1 MLKKTSECITR
12 VLAVLLAAAICFGS
26 SAITFATGSASELEI
41 SESKAPEISSDEI
54 SEISGSE
61 APENQ
66 ENQQQENKEEK
77 PKITSGSC
85 GNNLSWN
92 FSAGTLTITGS
103 GEMKN
108 YSEGNLAPWHDL
120 REEIVRVSLPSGLTS
135 VGSLAFYQ
143 CKNITAVSIP
153 ESVERIGQYA
163 FAYCRAIKILN
174 LGSGIRNIEEGAFSE
189 CISVVSISLPG
200 SLRSIGMKA
209 FYRCETITSVTVP
222 GSVTNIG
229 LSAFGYCKNLVSATI
244 NANISVLAEYMFYG
258 CKKLSSVKLPSTL
271 RNVGEY
277 CFEECGNLTNV
288 YYSGESISPSELEE
302 VVGAAVSEEKSSDKS
317 IGGITI
323 DNGDGTVTTENTTVK
338 ETDNT
343 TVSTTVKTDYTV
355 VTPEEPTEETEGE
368 TIPEVSEGDSNV
380 DVSVSIKDEQGWS
393 EVIEET
399 ESIIKNYGNNAD
411 GSERHIGISLYLSGN
426 ATIDGGF
433 IEAIAGKN
441 VTVTVM
447 TSDGSIWKI
456 NGKNVNTAE
465 LSGEYNL
472 AYVLEAVP
480 PEVCADFGVS
490 TAFVLKFL
498 APAQINAE
506 VLIHIGTPFGRQNA
520 TLFQK
525 NKELDRL
532 QSVVVDNEGY
542 AHFYLGSVSEK
553 TEYYIAMNLPDAAG
567 EALIPENMLAE
578 YGNPEYIEPI
588 KYEITGRTSSWGMN
602 LGQVMG
608 ILGGVMAGVIILVG
622 GIMFIW
628 NRQRLKNG
636 YVPKFDDEE

>member
-1 MLKKTSECITR
+1 MLCNMTNKYFSR
-12 VLAVLLAAAICFGS
+12 LLAVLLAFVLAFSGAV
-26 SAITFATGSASELEI
+26 SAFADETSET
-41 SESKAPEISSDEI
+41 EISSETAA
-54 SEISGSE
+54 SENSSE
-61 APENQ
+61 AEAVPETPA
-66 ENQQQENKEEK
+66 EVET
-77 PKITSGSC
+77 KIASGSC
-85 GNNLSWN
+85 GQNLSWSL
-92 FSAGTLTITGS
+92 SAGTLTISGS
-103 GEMKN
+103 GKMDDFPE
-108 YSEGNLAPWHDL
+108 STFAPWYSM
-120 REEIVRVSLPSGLTS
+120 REEIIKLNLPSGLTS
-135 VGSLAFYQ
+135 IGDLAFYG
-143 CKNITAVSIP
+143 CKNLITVAIP
-153 ESVERIGQYA
+153 SSVTNIGRYS
-163 FAYCRAIKILN
+163 FTYCSGMKMLS
-174 LGSGIRNIEEGAFSE
+174 LGSGVKTIEEAAFSD
-189 CISVVSISLPG
+189 CYSLTSLSLPNG
-200 SLRSIGMKA
+200 LQTIGQEA
-209 FYRCETITSVTVP
+209 FYRCEAITAVTVP
-222 GSVTNIG
+222 QSVTEIG
-229 LSAFGYCKNLVSATI
+229 MLAFGYGKSLVSANV
-244 NANISVLAEYMFYG
+244 NANITVIPEFMFYE
-258 CKKLSSVKLPSTL
+258 CPKLSSVKIPDSVENIGDNSF
-271 RNVGEY
+271 RG
-277 CFEECGNLTNV
+277 CDNLGSV
-288 YYSGESISPSELEE
+288 YYNGENMSVGKIHDALDDE
-302 VVGAAVSEEKSSDKS
+302 VAGFEGTGSVSEGEISGSVSSGTTYEKE
-317 IGGITI
+317 
-323 DNGDGTVTTENTTVK
+323 NGSFTQENTTVT
-338 ETDNT
+338 ETEKT
-343 TVSTTVKTDYTV
+343 TVSTTITTDYTV
-355 VTPEEPTEETEGE
+355 VMPEEITEETL
-368 TIPEVSEGDSNV
+368 PEVSEGDSNV

-399 ESIIKNYGNNAD
+399 ESIIKDYGNNAD
-411 GSERHIGISLYLSGN
+411 GSEKHIGISLYLSGN
-426 ATIDGGF
+426 VTIDSGF

-456 NGKNVNTAE
+456 NGKNVDTAE

-480 PEVCADFGVS
+480 PEVCADLGVS

-506 VLIHIGTPFGRQNA
+506 VLIHIGTLFGRQNA

>member
-1 MLKKTSECITR
+1 MYNKLNSCFKKF
-12 VLAVLLAAAICFGS
+12 LAVLVAIVLSFSGEVF
-26 SAITFATGSASELEI
+26 TFADESLEDEFFEA
-41 SESKAPEISSDEI
+41 ESVSVETEAEI
-54 SEISGSE
+54 
-61 APENQ
+61 
-66 ENQQQENKEEK
+66 QENKTGDVEIQK
-77 PKITSGSC
+77 ATSGFC
-85 GNNLSWN
+85 GANLTWN

-103 GEMKN
+103 GDMYDYTKN
-108 YSEGNLAPWHDL
+108 SAPWYDL
-120 REEIVRVSLPSGLTS
+120 SDDIIQISLPEGLSEVGNFSFYNCKNLSTITIPSSVTS
-135 VGSLAFYQ
+135 VG
-143 CKNITAVSIP
+143 
-153 ESVERIGQYA
+153 ESA
-163 FAYCRAIKILN
+163 FARCKELQIVN
-174 LGSGIRNIEEGAFSE
+174 FGNGIRTIENAAFMD
-189 CISVVSISLPG
+189 CRKLKSINLPNT
-200 SLRSIGMKA
+200 LISIGMKS
-209 FYRCETITSVTVP
+209 FYRCESITSVTVP
-222 GSVTNIG
+222 SSVTQMG
-229 LSAFGYCKNLVSATI
+229 VSVFAYCKSLVSA
-244 NANISVLAEYMFYG
+244 NIKASIKALPEYTFYG
-258 CKKLSSVKLPSTL
+258 CEMLSSVSLPDSTEDI
-271 RNVGEY
+271 NTFSFYG
-277 CFEECGNLTNV
+277 CDNLNTV
-288 YYSGESISPSELEE
+288 YYSGTNKTSDEMQDSIENN
-302 VVGAAVSEEKSSDKS
+302 SSGFKND
-317 IGGITI
+317 ITI
-323 DNGDGTVTTENTTVK
+323 
-338 ETDNT
+338 TDNAISGKT
-343 TVSTTVKTDYTV
+343 ETSFEQEKGNGTITEGEISLVEGKESSVSTMVTTDYTI
-355 VTPEEPTEETEGE
+355 TFLEENKDE
-368 TIPEVSEGDSNV
+368 TISEVTAGATFV
-380 DVSVSIKDEQGWS
+380 DVTVIVNGEQGWS

-399 ESIIKNYGNNAD
+399 ENIIKDYGNNAD
-411 GSERHIGISLYLSGN
+411 GSEKHIGISLYLGGN
-426 ATIDGGF
+426 VTIDGGF
-433 IEAIAGKN
+433 IETIAGKN

-456 NGKNVNTAE
+456 NGKNVDTAE

-608 ILGGVMAGVIILVG
+608 ILGGVMAGVVILVG

>member
-1 MLKKTSECITR
+1 MLKILKIEYFSR
-12 VLAVLLAAAICFGS
+12 LLAVLLAFALAFSGAV
-26 SAITFATGSASELEI
+26 SAFADETSE
-41 SESKAPEISSDEI
+41 AEISSETAA
-54 SEISGSE
+54 SENSSE
-61 APENQ
+61 AEAVSETPAET
-66 ENQQQENKEEK
+66 ET
-77 PKITSGSC
+77 KIASGSC
-85 GNNLSWN
+85 GPNLSWN
-92 FSAGTLTITGS
+92 LSAGTLTISGS
-103 GEMKN
+103 GDMNN
-108 YSEGNLAPWHDL
+108 YSENTLAPWYGFRKEIL
-120 REEIVRVSLPSGLTS
+120 RLVLPSGITS
-135 VGSLAFYQ
+135 IGKFAFYE
-143 CKNITAVSIP
+143 CSNITAVSIP
-153 ESVERIGQYA
+153 SSVTSIGEYA
-163 FAYCRAIKILN
+163 FTYCSGMKMLS
-174 LGSGIRNIEEGAFSE
+174 LGSGVKYIGTAAFSD
-189 CISVVSISLPG
+189 CYSLASLSLPSG
-200 SLRSIGMKA
+200 LQTIAQEA
-209 FYRCETITSVTVP
+209 FYRCEAITAVTVP
-222 GSVTNIG
+222 QSVTEIG
-229 LSAFGYCKNLVSATI
+229 MLAFGYGKSLVSANV
-244 NANISVLAEYMFYG
+244 NANITVIPEFMFYE
-258 CKKLSSVKLPSTL
+258 CPKLSSVKIPDSVEDIGDNSFRGCDSLGS
-271 RNVGEY
+271 
-277 CFEECGNLTNV
+277 V
-288 YYSGESISPSELEE
+288 YYNGENMSVSDIHNALDDEVTDFESTGSVTSGEQPESVISGTTYEKENGSFTDESI
-302 VVGAAVSEEKSSDKS
+302 
-317 IGGITI
+317 
-323 DNGDGTVTTENTTVK
+323 TVK
-338 ETDNT
+338 ETENT
-343 TVSTTVKTDYTV
+343 TVSTTITTDYTV
-355 VTPEEPTEETEGE
+355 VMPEEITEE
-368 TIPEVSEGDSNV
+368 TIPEVSGGDSNV

-399 ESIIKNYGNNAD
+399 ESIIKNYGNNVD
-411 GSERHIGISLYLSGN
+411 GTEKHIGISLYLSEN
-426 ATIDGGF
+426 VTIDGGF

-456 NGKNVNTAE
+456 NGKNVDTAE

-472 AYVLEAVP
+472 AYVIEAVP
-480 PEVCADFGVS
+480 PEVCADFGAS

-506 VLIHIGTPFGRQNA
+506 VLIHIGTLFGRQNA

>member
-1 MLKKTSECITR
+1 MLKILRIEYFSR
-12 VLAVLLAAAICFGS
+12 LLAVLLAFVLAFSGAV
-26 SAITFATGSASELEI
+26 SAFADETSE
-41 SESKAPEISSDEI
+41 AEISSGTAA
-54 SEISGSE
+54 SENSSE
-61 APENQ
+61 AEAVPETPA
-66 ENQQQENKEEK
+66 EVET
-77 PKITSGSC
+77 KIASGSC
-85 GNNLSWN
+85 GPNLSWSL
-92 FSAGTLTITGS
+92 SAGTLTISGS
-103 GEMKN
+103 GKMDDFPE
-108 YSEGNLAPWHDL
+108 STFAPWYSM
-120 REEIVRVSLPSGLTS
+120 REDIIKLNLPSGLTS
-135 VGSLAFYQ
+135 IGDLAFYG
-143 CKNITAVSIP
+143 CKNLTTVTIP
-153 ESVERIGQYA
+153 SSVTNIGRYS
-163 FAYCRAIKILN
+163 FTYCSGMKMLS
-174 LGSGIRNIEEGAFSE
+174 LGSGVKTIEEAAFSD
-189 CISVVSISLPG
+189 CYSLTSLSLPNG
-200 SLRSIGMKA
+200 LQTIGQEA
-209 FYRCETITSVTVP
+209 FYRCEAITAVTVP
-222 GSVTNIG
+222 QSVTEIG
-229 LSAFGYCKNLVSATI
+229 MLAFGYGKSLVSANV
-244 NANISVLAEYMFYG
+244 NANITVIPEFMFYE
-258 CKKLSSVKLPSTL
+258 CPKLSSVKIPDSVENIGDNSFRGCDSLGS
-271 RNVGEY
+271 
-277 CFEECGNLTNV
+277 V
-288 YYSGESISPSELEE
+288 YYNGENMSVNDIHDALDDEVLGFESTGSVNEGEISGS
-302 VVGAAVSEEKSSDKS
+302 VSSGTTYEKE
-317 IGGITI
+317 
-323 DNGDGTVTTENTTVK
+323 NGSFTQENTTVK

-355 VTPEEPTEETEGE
+355 VTPEEPTEETEEE
-368 TIPEVSEGDSNV
+368 TIPEVSEGDSNG

-399 ESIIKNYGNNAD
+399 ESIIKDYGNNAD
-411 GSERHIGISLYLSGN
+411 GSEKHIGISLYLSEN
-426 ATIDGGF
+426 VTIDSGF

-456 NGKNVNTAE
+456 NGKNVDTAE

-490 TAFVLKFL
+490 TGFVLKFL

-506 VLIHIGTPFGRQNA
+506 VLIHTGTPFGRQNA

>member
-1 MLKKTSECITR
+1 MHYDIINKYFSRL
-12 VLAVLLAAAICFGS
+12 LAVLLAFGLAFS
-26 SAITFATGSASELEI
+26 GAVSAFADETSE
-41 SESKAPEISSDEI
+41 AEISSETAA
-54 SEISGSE
+54 SENSSE
-61 APENQ
+61 AEAVPETPA
-66 ENQQQENKEEK
+66 EVET
-77 PKITSGSC
+77 KIASGSC
-85 GNNLSWN
+85 GPNLSWN
-92 FSAGTLTITGS
+92 LSAGTLTISGS
-103 GEMKN
+103 GAMYDFPE
-108 YSEGNLAPWHDL
+108 STFAPWYSM
-120 REEIVRVSLPSGLTS
+120 REDIIKLNLPSGLTS
-135 VGSLAFYQ
+135 IGDLAFYG
-143 CKNITAVSIP
+143 CKNLTTVTIP
-153 ESVERIGQYA
+153 SSVTNIGRYS
-163 FAYCRAIKILN
+163 FTYCSGMKMLS
-174 LGSGIRNIEEGAFSE
+174 LGSGVKTIEEAAFSD
-189 CISVVSISLPG
+189 CYSLTSLSLPNG
-200 SLRSIGMKA
+200 LQTIGQEA
-209 FYRCETITSVTVP
+209 FYRCEAITAVTVP
-222 GSVTNIG
+222 QSVTEIG
-229 LSAFGYCKNLVSATI
+229 MLAFGYGKSLVSANV
-244 NANISVLAEYMFYG
+244 NANITVIPEFMFYE
-258 CKKLSSVKLPSTL
+258 CPKLSSVKIPDSVENIGDNSFRGCDSLGS
-271 RNVGEY
+271 
-277 CFEECGNLTNV
+277 V
-288 YYSGESISPSELEE
+288 YYNGENMSVNDIHDALDDEVLGFESTGSVNEGEISGS
-302 VVGAAVSEEKSSDKS
+302 VSSGTTYEKE
-317 IGGITI
+317 
-323 DNGDGTVTTENTTVK
+323 DGSFIQENTTVK

-411 GSERHIGISLYLSGN
+411 GSEKHIGISLYLSEN
-426 ATIDGGF
+426 VTIDSGF

-456 NGKNVNTAE
+456 NGKNVDTAE

-490 TAFVLKFL
+490 TAFMLKFL
-498 APAQINAE
+498 EPAQVDAE
-506 VLIHIGTPFGRQNA
+506 VLIHIGTLFGRQNA

>member
-1 MLKKTSECITR
+1 MHYDIINKYFSRL
-12 VLAVLLAAAICFGS
+12 LAVLLAFGLAFS
-26 SAITFATGSASELEI
+26 GAVSAFADETSE
-41 SESKAPEISSDEI
+41 AEISSETAA
-54 SEISGSE
+54 SENSSE
-61 APENQ
+61 AEAVPETPA
-66 ENQQQENKEEK
+66 ETET
-77 PKITSGSC
+77 KIASGSC
-85 GNNLSWN
+85 GPNLSWN
-92 FSAGTLTITGS
+92 LSAGTLTISGS
-103 GEMKN
+103 GAMYDFPE
-108 YSEGNLAPWHDL
+108 STFAPWYSM
-120 REEIVRVSLPSGLTS
+120 REDIIKLSLPSGLTS
-135 VGSLAFYQ
+135 IGDLAFYG
-143 CKNITAVSIP
+143 CKNLITVAIP
-153 ESVERIGQYA
+153 SSVTNIGRYS
-163 FAYCRAIKILN
+163 FTYCSGMKMLS
-174 LGSGIRNIEEGAFSE
+174 LGSGVKTIEEAAFSD
-189 CISVVSISLPG
+189 CYSLTSLSLPNG
-200 SLRSIGMKA
+200 LQTIGQEA
-209 FYRCETITSVTVP
+209 FYRCEAITAVTVP
-222 GSVTNIG
+222 QSVTEIG
-229 LSAFGYCKNLVSATI
+229 MLAFGYGKSLVSANV
-244 NANISVLAEYMFYG
+244 NANITVIPEFMFYE
-258 CKKLSSVKLPSTL
+258 CPKLSSVKIPDSVENIGDNSFRGCDSLGS
-271 RNVGEY
+271 
-277 CFEECGNLTNV
+277 V
-288 YYSGESISPSELEE
+288 YYNGENMSVNDIHDALDDEVLGFESTGSVNEGEISGS
-302 VVGAAVSEEKSSDKS
+302 VSSGTTYEKE
-317 IGGITI
+317 
-323 DNGDGTVTTENTTVK
+323 DGSFIQENTTVK

-411 GSERHIGISLYLSGN
+411 GSEKHIGISLYLSEN
-426 ATIDGGF
+426 VTIDSGF

-456 NGKNVNTAE
+456 NGKNVDTAE

-490 TAFVLKFL
+490 TAFMLKFL
-498 APAQINAE
+498 EPAQVDAE
-506 VLIHIGTPFGRQNA
+506 VLIHIGTLFGRQNA

>member
-1 MLKKTSECITR
+1 MLSNMTNKYFSR
-12 VLAVLLAAAICFGS
+12 LLAVLLAFVLAFSGAV
-26 SAITFATGSASELEI
+26 SAFADETSE
-41 SESKAPEISSDEI
+41 AEISSGTAA
-54 SEISGSE
+54 SENSSE
-61 APENQ
+61 AEAVPETPA
-66 ENQQQENKEEK
+66 EVET
-77 PKITSGSC
+77 KIASGSC
-85 GNNLSWN
+85 GPNLSWSL
-92 FSAGTLTITGS
+92 SAGTLTISGS
-103 GEMKN
+103 GKMDDFPE
-108 YSEGNLAPWHDL
+108 STFAPWYSM
-120 REEIVRVSLPSGLTS
+120 REDIIKLNLPSGLTS
-135 VGSLAFYQ
+135 IGDLAFYG
-143 CKNITAVSIP
+143 CKNLTTVTIP
-153 ESVERIGQYA
+153 SSVTNIGRYS
-163 FAYCRAIKILN
+163 FTYCSGMKMLS
-174 LGSGIRNIEEGAFSE
+174 LGSGVKTIEEAAFSD
-189 CISVVSISLPG
+189 CYSLTSLSLPNG
-200 SLRSIGMKA
+200 LQTIGQEA
-209 FYRCETITSVTVP
+209 FYRCEAITAVTVP
-222 GSVTNIG
+222 QSVTEIG
-229 LSAFGYCKNLVSATI
+229 MLAFGYGKSLVSANV
-244 NANISVLAEYMFYG
+244 NANITVIPEFMFYE
-258 CKKLSSVKLPSTL
+258 CPKLSSVKIPDSVENIGDNSFRGCDSLGS
-271 RNVGEY
+271 
-277 CFEECGNLTNV
+277 V
-288 YYSGESISPSELEE
+288 YYNGENMSVNDIHDALDDEVLGFESTGSVNEGEISGS
-302 VVGAAVSEEKSSDKS
+302 VSSGTTYEKE
-317 IGGITI
+317 
-323 DNGDGTVTTENTTVK
+323 DGSFIQENTTVK

-355 VTPEEPTEETEGE
+355 VTPEESTEETEEE

-411 GSERHIGISLYLSGN
+411 GSEKHIGISLYLSEN
-426 ATIDGGF
+426 VTIDSGF

-456 NGKNVNTAE
+456 NGKNVDTAE

-490 TAFVLKFL
+490 TAFMLKFL

-567 EALIPENMLAE
+567 EALIPENMFAE

>member
-1 MLKKTSECITR
+1 MMLETKNR
-12 VLAVLLAAAICFGS
+12 YVPRLLAVLLAFIFVFFGTVSVFADETVAKGPSAA
-26 SAITFATGSASELEI
+26 EEI
-41 SESKAPEISSDEI
+41 SAEAEEANLDSDENV
-54 SEISGSE
+54 
-61 APENQ
+61 PETLAVTN
-66 ENQQQENKEEK
+66 
-77 PKITSGSC
+77 GSC
-85 GNNLSWN
+85 GANLTWI

-103 GEMKN
+103 GDMYDYTKN
-108 YSEGNLAPWHDL
+108 SAPWDDL
-120 REEIVRVSLPSGLTS
+120 SEDIIQISLPEGLS
-135 VGSLAFYQ
+135 EVGNFSFYN
-143 CKNITAVSIP
+143 CKNISTITIP
-153 ESVERIGQYA
+153 SSVTRVGESA
-163 FAYCRAIKILN
+163 FARCKELQMVNFGNSIRTIENAAFMDCRKLKSIN
-174 LGSGIRNIEEGAFSE
+174 LPNN
-189 CISVVSISLPG
+189 LT
-200 SLRSIGMKA
+200 SIGMKS
-209 FYRCETITSVTVP
+209 FYRCESITSVTIP
-222 GSVTNIG
+222 SSVTQMG
-229 LSAFGYCKNLVSATI
+229 VSVFAYCKSLVSA
-244 NANISVLAEYMFYG
+244 NIKASIKALPEYTFYG
-258 CKKLSSVKLPSTL
+258 CEMLSSVSLPDSTEDI
-271 RNVGEY
+271 NTFSFYG
-277 CFEECGNLTNV
+277 CDNLNTV
-288 YYSGESISPSELEE
+288 YYSGTNKTPDEMQDSIENN
-302 VVGAAVSEEKSSDKS
+302 SSGFKNY
-317 IGGITI
+317 ITI
-323 DNGDGTVTTENTTVK
+323 TDSAISGKTETSFEQEKGNGTITEGEISLVEGK
-338 ETDNT
+338 ESS
-343 TVSTTVKTDYTV
+343 VSTMVTTDYTV
-355 VTPEEPTEETEGE
+355 TFPEKDKDE
-368 TIPEVSEGDSNV
+368 TISEVTTGATFV
-380 DVSVSIKDEQGWS
+380 DVTVIVNGEQGWS
-393 EVIEET
+393 EVIGET

-411 GSERHIGISLYLSGN
+411 GSEKNIGISLYLNGN
-426 ATIDGGF
+426 VTIDGGF

-456 NGKNVNTAE
+456 NGKNVDTAE

-472 AYVLEAVP
+472 AYVIEAVP

-490 TAFVLKFL
+490 TAFMLKFL
-498 APAQINAE
+498 EPAQVDAE
-506 VLIHIGTPFGRQNA
+506 VLIHIGTLFGRQNA